1 MIKKILGVVAL
12 VVVVFL
18 AYVAML
24 PGSYRVER
32 SVVVAAPAE
41 TVYGAVADLRRW
53 GEWSPWEKLDP
64 GMKKEFAGTPAAP
77 GSTYHWA
84 GNDKV
89 GEGRMTLVEAS
100 PPSRLAYKLEFLKP
114 WESVSTSDFTLAPEG
129 AGTRVSWSMR
139 GEIGFVEKI
148 FGVFM
153 DMNAMI
159 GKDFEQGLASLK
171 QVAEAGPR

>member
-1 MIKKILGVVAL
+1 MIKKILGVVFLA
-12 VVVVFL
+12 VVLFL
-18 AYVAML
+18 AYVAMQ
-24 PGSYRVER
+24 PGRYRVER

-41 TVYGAVADLRRW
+41 TVYEAVADLRRW

-100 PPSRLAYKLEFLKP
+100 APSRVAYKLEFLKP
-114 WESVSTSDFTLAPEG
+114 WESTSTTEFTFAPDG
-129 AGTRVSWSMR
+129 GGTRVSWSML
-139 GEIGFVEKI
+139 GEIGFVEKL

-159 GKDFEQGLASLK
+159 GKDFEQGLGSLK
-171 QVAEAGPR
+171 QVAEGGAR